1 MKSKTFKFYS
11 DAIIFAKAHHGHV
24 EGAFYGSNG
33 AHYIVFYKEC

>member
-24 EGAFYGSNG
+24 EGAFYGDG
-33 AHYIVFYKEC
+33 THYIVFYKE